1 MSNAQNSKKLPAI
14 FKMQNG
20 RLLNK
25 LEFIDYF
32 ENKVFKTIK
41 KFNLFDIND
50 KFVVA
55 VSGGK
60 DSITVLYL
68 AQKYLK
74 RKNLHKNL
82 IALAINEGIEDYRE
96 HTLEFLKEFC
106 KKLDV
111 ELHIESYKEKYNK
124 TLDSSIKVLQDKKKN
139 ISPCNICGTF
149 RRTALNTGARKLGA
163 TKVITG
169 HNLDDEGQS
178 ILLNM
183 MKNNY
188 KVLPRLGPSNGV
200 VGDEMFIP
208 RIKPLYL
215 CTEKEVRLYTII
227 KGFDVGYDEC
237 PYSKDSFRSNLAD
250 TLNILEDKHPGV
262 KSSLIN
268 FYLTIQPTLREQ
280 YIKDEGTQV
289 THCTKCGEP
298 SQRKICN
305 TCEMMSIIN
314 GEEGEEEGNSNQI
327 S

>member
-1 MSNAQNSKKLPAI
+1 MSDMSEKSSKLPAV

-20 RLLNK
+20 KLLNK

-32 ENKVFKTIK
+32 EKKVFKTIK
-41 KFNLFDIND
+41 KFNLFELDD

-74 RKNLHKNL
+74 RRNLHKNL

-106 KKLDV
+106 EQLDV
-111 ELHIESYKEKYNK
+111 ELHIESYKQTYNK
-124 TLDSSIKVLQDKKKN
+124 TLDSSIKILKEKKKN

-149 RRTALNTGARKLGA
+149 RRTSLNTGARKLGA

-169 HNLDDEGQS
+169 HNLDDEAQS
-178 ILLNM
+178 ILLNI

-215 CTEKEVRLYTII
+215 CTEKEVRLYTIL

-237 PYSKDSFRSNLAD
+237 PYSHDSFRNNLAEAI
-250 TLNILEDKHPGV
+250 NSLEDKHAGV
-262 KSSLIN
+262 KSSLVN
-268 FYLTIQPTLREQ
+268 FFLQTQDILREQ
-280 YIKDEGTQV
+280 YINEEGSSV
-289 THCTKCGEP
+289 TYCTKCGEP
-298 SQRKICN
+298 SQRSICN
-305 TCEMMSIIN
+305 TCDMRDLI
-314 GEEGEEEGNSNQI
+314 EGVESD

>member
-1 MSNAQNSKKLPAI
+1 MSEENVEKKLPAV

-20 RLLNK
+20 KLLNK
-25 LEFIDYF
+25 IEFINYF
-32 ENKVFKTIK
+32 EQKVFKTIK
-41 KFNLFDIND
+41 KFNLFEKND
-50 KFVVA
+50 TYVVA

-96 HTLEFLKEFC
+96 HTLDFLKQFC
-106 KKLDV
+106 SDLDV
-111 ELHIESYKEKYNK
+111 ELHIESYKEKYSK
-124 TLDSSIKVLQDKKKN
+124 TLDSSIKTLNSKEKN

-215 CTEKEVRLYTII
+215 CTEKEVRLYTIL

-250 TLNILEDKHPGV
+250 TLNTLEDKHPGV
-262 KSSLIN
+262 KSSLVN
-268 FYLTIQPTLREQ
+268 FYLQIQQTLRNE
-280 YIKDEGTQV
+280 YISNEGKSV

-298 SQRKICN
+298 SQKSICN
-305 TCEMMSIIN
+305 TCEMVAIIN
-314 GEEGEEEGNSNQI
+314 DE
-327 S
+327 